1 MNSVGALVPAPDT
14 MSHTSCRNGS
24 CTMDT
29 GSPAHVDTR
38 LQRRIGRC
46 SFLFPFA
53 RTCSMATCAPS
64 RSTSHPRTT
73 PAHRPGQA
81 LTSTRRGRSKATI
94 RYFPSSGMPQLA
106 QVIRVHSPRLP
117 IARAVN
123 RVQLHRL
130 DQAIEF
136 VFLDVHPQLAQAA
149 FKDECDQARIG
160 ALMEHGDDLGV
171 MRNEIHLSFSIFSR
185 RR

>member
-53 RTCSMATCAPS
+53 RTCSTATCAS
-64 RSTSHPRTT
+64 NRSTSHPRTT

-94 RYFPSSGMPQLA
+94 RYFPLSGVPQLA
-106 QVIRVHSPRLP
+106 QIIRVRFPWSPP
-117 IARAVN
+117 ARAVN
-123 RVQLHRL
+123 WVSLHRL
-130 DQAIEF
+130 GRA
-136 VFLDVHPQLAQAA
+136 VKLVLLNVLPQLAGAALQA
-149 FKDECDQARIG
+149 EGHQTQAG
-160 ALMEHGDDLGV
+160 ALLEHGDDLSV
-171 MRNEIHLSFSIFSR
+171 MRHEIHDYLD
-185 RR
+185 